1 MNIYNDFKDLTDE
14 DALSELLSKIEN
26 ASPTQRDKGTTFEN
40 LCVQYFLNE
49 PKYAELY
56 SSVLSYSAWVEKYG
70 NSIGITHKKDS
81 GIDLIA
87 VTKTMSFMLSSVRT
101 IIKQK

>member
-1 MNIYNDFKDLTDE
+1 MRF
-14 DALSELLSKIEN
+14 LSCYLKLKMRHQRNEIKVLL
-26 ASPTQRDKGTTFEN
+26 FEN

-87 VTKTMSFMLSSVRT
+87 VTKTGEFHA
-101 IIKQK
+101 IQY